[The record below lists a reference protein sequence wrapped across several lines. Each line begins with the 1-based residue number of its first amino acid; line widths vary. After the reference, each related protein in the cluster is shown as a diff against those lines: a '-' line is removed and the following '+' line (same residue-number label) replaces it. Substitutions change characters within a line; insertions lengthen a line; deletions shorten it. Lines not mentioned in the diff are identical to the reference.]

1 MGIAA
6 ALVAVFT
13 LSSPAFGNG
22 GMIPARY
29 TCDGANVSPALR
41 WSLPPAGTRSF
52 TLTMQDPDVPQGTF
66 VHWNVTGIP
75 ARTRSLPV
83 GAHPAH
89 EDLNDFG
96 KRGYSGPCPPR
107 GETHHYIFLLRAIGA
122 HGRILGETGLI
133 ARYTRRRS
141 TQSATAARTVRV
153 WDDQLASNPTGRAPT
168 PPATTGA

>member
-1 MGIAA
+1 GGWHAAARAPVRAPLRGVAYAVTGAGSRRVPLHTETMGIAA

-107 GETHHYIFLLRAIGA
+107 GETHHYIFLLRAI
-122 HGRILGETGLI
+122 
-133 ARYTRRRS
+133 
-141 TQSATAARTVRV
+141 
-153 WDDQLASNPTGRAPT
+153 
-168 PPATTGA
+168 